1 MRGQGLDSGR
11 STSLCSRSDVTDFTI
26 YVTDFTADPGKALD
40 ARSKAR
46 LGQEYVI
53 MFNVQEMTLLTLQ
66 LTSRTLLLTQEK
78 LWMHGQRLDSGR
90 STSLC

>member
-26 YVTDFTADPGKALD
+26 HVTDFTADPGKAQD

-46 LGQEYVI
+46 LGQEYVV
-53 MFNVQEMTLLTLQ
+53 MLKTLVARDKTQ
-66 LTSRTLLLTQEK
+66 KLLDKKAVHQ
-78 LWMHGQRLDSGR
+78 
-90 STSLC
+90 

>member
-1 MRGQGLDSGR
+1 MRGPRLDLGR

-46 LGQEYVI
+46 LGQEYVV
-53 MFNVQEMTLLTLQ
+53 MLKTLVARDKTQ
-66 LTSRTLLLTQEK
+66 KLLDKKAVRQ
-78 LWMHGQRLDSGR
+78 
-90 STSLC
+90 